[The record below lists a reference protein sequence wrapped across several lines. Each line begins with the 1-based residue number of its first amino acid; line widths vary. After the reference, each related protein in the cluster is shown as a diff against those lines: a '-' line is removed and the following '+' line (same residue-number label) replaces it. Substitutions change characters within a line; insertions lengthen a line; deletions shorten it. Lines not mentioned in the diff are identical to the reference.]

1 MLSQFKIHQSANEK
15 LSTYI
20 LRSLDPILFLMRV
33 TWTALKIFGLEINHC
48 CYHHHV
54 ERFEALVWPFKNTSP
69 TLDTHQ
75 PQSVLGK
82 PPKMFGFNICFIFL
96 PRNILILKGWGL
108 GKWGR
113 NEVERIAPRSPGS
126 LNGDFLHQ
134 FDLISSTFSQHFWH
148 ALTS

>member
-1 MLSQFKIHQSANEK
+1 M
-15 LSTYI
+15 
-20 LRSLDPILFLMRV
+20 
-33 TWTALKIFGLEINHC
+33 TALKFFGLEINHR

-96 PRNILILKGWGL
+96 PRNILIILKGWGL

-126 LNGDFLHQ
+126 LKGDFLHQ